1 MGKQLTRRLTLAVL
15 LAAALSSLAA
25 AGVASGETSY
35 DGKGVQGTGSFVI
48 DPAVNTSSPNAT
60 LTCVV
65 EGKPAARVV
74 STAVHSCELFKGTT
88 RVAWAPASARQSPV
102 WSTQQRMPASSV
114 PAGVHTVCWDVSA
127 QFDDTTSRRN
137 SDCGTITIP
146 PSQT

>member
-1 MGKQLTRRLTLAVL
+1 MKEQLTRRLALAVL
-15 LAAALSSLAA
+15 MAAALSSLAA

-48 DPAVNTSSPNAT
+48 DPAVNTSSSAAT
-60 LTCVV
+60 LACVV

-88 RVAWAPASARQSPV
+88 RVAWAPASARQTPV
-102 WSTQQRMPASSV
+102 WSTQQRMSASSA
-114 PAGVHTVCWDVSA
+114 PAGVYSVCWDVSA

-137 SDCGTITIP
+137 ADCGTIVIP
-146 PSQT
+146 ESGT